1 MSVRVSSAA
10 PIAEP
15 FVIKRHEP
23 AAEQN
28 FDFTLNRLSDEGLA
42 DRLNTLLGN
51 IAEEGNRL
59 AERMDIRDMRQY
71 RRLVSNFMNEV
82 VTHSHEFSRENFL
95 DKRGRHR
102 VYGIVKLVN
111 EDLDALA
118 KNLLSAEKDRISVL
132 DTVDEIRGL
141 LLDLIA

>member
-1 MSVRVSSAA
+1 MAVKVHSAV
-10 PIAEP
+10 PVAEP
-15 FVIKRHEP
+15 FIIKRHER
-23 AAEQN
+23 AEERD
-28 FDFTLNRLSDEGLA
+28 FDFTLNRLGDEGLA
-42 DRLNTLLGN
+42 ERLDTLVSD
-51 IAEEGNRL
+51 ITEQGNRL
-59 AERMDIRDMRQY
+59 AERLDIRDMRQY

-82 VTHSHEFSRENFL
+82 VTHSHRFSRENFL

-111 EDLDALA
+111 ENLDSLA
-118 KNLLSAEKDRISVL
+118 KHLISSEKDRISVL